1 MTDTE
6 VATTIVSYLSNK
18 LNINT
23 IPQDYT
29 NDIVSVSLNYLPS
42 TKVFSAA
49 LDITHRLTNEE
60 NINEIVERNIKWFT
74 NVVKWKLG
82 LDNPSRVYKDF
93 TSENWKLAR
102 VILEYDLTD
111 ELVDKLIALEAMT
124 SRGLIRV

>member
-1 MTDTE
+1 MTDIE

-18 LNINT
+18 LNINE

-42 TKVFSAA
+42 TRVFNAA
-49 LDITHRLTNEE
+49 LDITHRLTTEE

-93 TSENWKLAR
+93 TYEFPPAR
-102 VILEYDLTD
+102 VILMYDLTED
-111 ELVDKLIALEAMT
+111 IENAWLLLSKM
-124 SRGLIRV
+124 R